1 MPKMSSSRLVL
12 ALCLLVWLAAFSIVI
27 PVANA
32 ESRGV
37 VFYGSRWGM
46 TQEEID
52 AAIEVINYIKNLF
65 GYGGYNCSDLYG
77 SQTQKQN
84 VLNYASLMEESFTA
98 SIDSINGRGYN

>member
-1 MPKMSSSRLVL
+1 MPEISSPKLVL
-12 ALCLLVWLAAFSIVI
+12 ALWLLVWLAAFSILM

-52 AAIEVINYIKNLF
+52 AARDVIDYIKNLF

-77 SQTQKQN
+77 SQTLKQN
-84 VLNYASLMEESFTA
+84 VLNYASLMEESFAA
-98 SIDSINGRGYN
+98 SIDSING